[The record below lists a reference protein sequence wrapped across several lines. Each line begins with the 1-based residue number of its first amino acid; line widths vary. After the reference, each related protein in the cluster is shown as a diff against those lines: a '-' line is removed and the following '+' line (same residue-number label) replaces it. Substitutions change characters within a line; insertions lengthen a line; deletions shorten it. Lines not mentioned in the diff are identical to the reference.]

1 MPRAREEGSGGGRCF
16 VHLNGRCAS
25 WQICFVIE
33 APPAIASFN
42 RRGLECASARA
53 YIEIPFR
60 EGSSERNQVAA
71 YIASQIGQ
79 NAQSV
84 QTTVVAFA
92 LLEAQ
97 PIPPKSP
104 PPEGARVRMK
114 KGLHLAMKAFYFVR
128 PARCDRPCTK
138 CACVTSPSRSAPLRS
153 RVSSGRRPAHPTS
166 LRRRAHRPP
175 CDRHAGATPVAADA
189 LPLPQCAP
197 AVVRA

>member
-1 MPRAREEGSGGGRCF
+1 M
-16 VHLNGRCAS
+16 
-25 WQICFVIE
+25 
-33 APPAIASFN
+33 
-42 RRGLECASARA
+42 
-53 YIEIPFR
+53 
-60 EGSSERNQVAA
+60 AA

-128 PARCDRPCTK
+128 GRPG
-138 CACVTSPSRSAPLRS
+138 A
-153 RVSSGRRPAHPTS
+153 
-166 LRRRAHRPP
+166 
-175 CDRHAGATPVAADA
+175 AGEATVA
-189 LPLPQCAP
+189 
-197 AVVRA
+197 